1 MEKPLNPSTGGKM
14 SGAVAADGNNI
25 VECKESKEEEDSAT
39 EDLKSLCPREP
50 DHEEVK
56 EKEYS
61 DTPEHGETG
70 IKYESLRARKAWN
83 MDCLHKGGH
92 PEQRKVGTRR
102 EAKWLRRKTK
112 KTLL

>member
-1 MEKPLNPSTGGKM
+1 MEG
-14 SGAVAADGNNI
+14 DNI
-25 VECKESKEEEDSAT
+25 VEREESKEKEERAT
-39 EDLKSLCPREP
+39 EDLKSQCPREP

-56 EKEYS
+56 AREYS

-83 MDCLHKGGH
+83 MDCMHKGGH

-102 EAKWLRRKTK
+102 EAKRLRQKTK

>member
-1 MEKPLNPSTGGKM
+1 M
-14 SGAVAADGNNI
+14 SESVTVEGDNI
-25 VECKESKEEEDSAT
+25 VERKESEEEEDSSI
-39 EDLKSLCPREP
+39 EDLQRLCLREP

-61 DTPEHGETG
+61 DTPENGETR

-92 PEQRKVGTRR
+92 PERRKVGTRL
-102 EAKWLRRKTK
+102 EAKGLRRKIK